1 MKSCKFVAGADPGK
15 HGAVFLLPIDS
26 ALWKGGCECFP
37 FQKNKDGDM
46 DPVSL
51 YQWLSGFS
59 DNIVAVYK
67 ENVHAIVG
75 NSAKS
80 MFSFGE
86 SNGILKAVLR
96 LVSDKSSEGFQT
108 VEVSPAKWQK
118 TAWRDVDIVKG
129 QAMVDR
135 NTGLIKRN
143 KAGEMMFKSDPK
155 ATSLNAARRIFDGMD
170 VQFVPKGCKKEHDGI
185 VDAALIAYHG
195 FVELTA

>member
-15 HGAVFLLPIDS
+15 HGAVFLLPIDRD
-26 ALWKGGCECFP
+26 LWKGGCECFP

-51 YQWLSGFS
+51 YQWLSRFS

-129 QAMVDR
+129 QAMVDA
-135 NTGLIKRN
+135 KN
-143 KAGEMMFKSDPK
+143 KK
-155 ATSLNAARRIFDGMD
+155 
-170 VQFVPKGCKKEHDGI
+170 
-185 VDAALIAYHG
+185 
-195 FVELTA
+195 